1 MILGLGSDVVSMV
14 RIQQAIEK
22 FGSRFERR
30 VFAKSE
36 RELAWKR
43 GSPCIRTYTGR
54 WASKEALLKALGT
67 GLIKGISWKD
77 IIVENLPS
85 GKPVLLVKG
94 EAANYLEKITPYD
107 SEALLHLTISDDFPW
122 VSSTVIIE
130 ARSSL
135 PK

>member
-1 MILGLGSDVVSMV
+1 M
-14 RIQQAIEK
+14 
-22 FGSRFERR
+22 
-30 VFAKSE
+30 
-36 RELAWKR
+36 
-43 GSPCIRTYTGR
+43 
-54 WASKEALLKALGT
+54 LKALGT
-67 GLIKGISWKD
+67 GLIKGISFKD
-77 IIVENLPS
+77 IIVENLSS

-94 EAANYLEKITPYD
+94 EAANYLKKITPYD